1 MVLDSLRVAVDV
13 FEMVVDDCRWFRSC
27 VLSVYISV
35 DYRTTIGRLS
45 VDCRSAV
52 GLLSVGCRSTV
63 GRLSVNSQ
71 PIVDLGGFRP
81 FHVSVLTLARVRL
94 LYQ

>member
-1 MVLDSLRVAVDV
+1 M
-13 FEMVVDDCRWFRSC
+13 
-27 VLSVYISV
+27 YISGDALV
-35 DYRTTIGRLS
+35 DYRSIYRSAIGRLS
-45 VDCRSAV
+45 VDGRSA
-52 GLLSVGCRSTV
+52 V

-71 PIVDLGGFRP
+71 PIVDRYIGRLSAYMSTEATYSTHDPVVLGGFRP